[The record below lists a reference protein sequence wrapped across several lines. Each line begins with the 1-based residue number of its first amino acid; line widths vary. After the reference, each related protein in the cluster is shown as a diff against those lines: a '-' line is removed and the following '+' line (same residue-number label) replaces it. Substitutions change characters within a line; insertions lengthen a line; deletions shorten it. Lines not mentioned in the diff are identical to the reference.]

1 MRILLVCDSSVERE
15 PLERL
20 LSDIG
25 HTVIANIRSS
35 DNVAVIA
42 EAARPNAIVVYV
54 KQHKRQLFSQLET
67 STRHH
72 PCPVVMFAEKSSGD
86 FAKDSVKAGIS
97 AYIVAGFSPERLE
110 TILDIAVAR
119 FEETRGL
126 RNELNRTRE
135 ALSDR
140 KVIDKAKGILIAQK
154 GMTEDEAYQTLRRM
168 AMSQNSKMVD
178 MAKNLISITEVLSE

>member
-1 MRILLVCDSSVERE
+1 
-15 PLERL
+15 
-20 LSDIG
+20 
-25 HTVIANIRSS
+25 
-35 DNVAVIA
+35 
-42 EAARPNAIVVYV
+42 
-54 KQHKRQLFSQLET
+54 
-67 STRHH
+67 
-72 PCPVVMFAEKSSGD
+72 
-86 FAKDSVKAGIS
+86 VKAGIS

-140 KVIDKAKGILIAQK
+140 KVIDKAKGILIAEK

-168 AMSQNSKMVD
+168 AMSQNSRMAD
-178 MAKNLISITEVLSE
+178 MAKNLISITEVLAE